1 MTPGKYTETKLL
13 AASRITAQWPSL
25 AKWLAAIWIVSGA
38 LYFML
43 PPPLTSLPMG
53 IAAIVVAPFVIIVLA
68 VATLNFIGFVRWLF
82 GI

>member
-1 MTPGKYTETKLL
+1 
-13 AASRITAQWPSL
+13 
-25 AKWLAAIWIVSGA
+25 
-38 LYFML
+38 ML